1 MRNTLENLS
10 KNTGDDFKLSD
21 NFKNAITLPEKVTPP
36 INTVKEVI
44 NIKIFTQV
52 ISYIIVK
59 FVTIYC
65 FVFF

>member
-44 NIKIFTQV
+44 NIKTV
-52 ISYIIVK
+52 SYTHLRAHETRNDI
-59 FVTIYC
+59 
-65 FVFF
+65 